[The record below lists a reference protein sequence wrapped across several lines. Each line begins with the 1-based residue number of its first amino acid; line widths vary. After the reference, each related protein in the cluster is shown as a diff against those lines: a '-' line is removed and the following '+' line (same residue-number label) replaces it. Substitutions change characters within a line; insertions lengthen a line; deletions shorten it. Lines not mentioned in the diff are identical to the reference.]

1 MTPEQFRAHAHQLV
15 DWMADYL
22 RDVGSLPV
30 TPDVLP
36 GQVRAQLPASPP
48 ETGEPFPA
56 IMADLDRVIMPGMTH
71 WPHPGWFAYFAAN
84 NSPPSILAEM
94 CIAALG
100 AQCMSWNTSPAATE
114 LEQTVM
120 DWLRQLVGLPDAF
133 TGVIQDTASTATLV
147 AVISA
152 RERARERHGNVPLAV
167 YGSREAHSSVAKAVR
182 LAGLGDDAFRP
193 VPVDSDYALR
203 PDALEAMINDD
214 RVRGLVPACIVGTI
228 GTTSSTAVD
237 PIPALA
243 DIAASHGSWLHVDAA
258 WAGSAALLPECRSYF
273 AGLDRADSYVFNPH
287 KWLLTNFF
295 CSAYFV
301 RDVPQLLRACSAN
314 PEYLRA
320 AHDGDVVNYRD
331 WGIAL
336 GRRFRALKL
345 WFVLRSYG
353 AEGIRTMLRR
363 HLQLAEKFRS
373 WVEAEP
379 DFELMAP
386 SPFALVCFR
395 HHPAGM
401 DDPELD
407 RHNEALLAR
416 VNASREVFLT
426 HTRLGGRYTIR
437 MAIGQWQ
444 TTEAHVARVWE
455 LIGAAARR
463 PLKAE
468 G

>member
-1 MTPEQFRAHAHQLV
+1 
-15 DWMADYL
+15 MADYL
-22 RDVGSLPV
+22 RDVGSRPV
-30 TPDVLP
+30 TPDVAP
-36 GQVRAQLPASPP
+36 GQIRAQLPAAAP
-48 ETGEPFPA
+48 EAGEPFQS
-56 IMADLDRVIMPGMTH
+56 IMADLDRIIMPGMTH

-84 NSPPSILAEM
+84 NSPPSVLAEM

-114 LEQTVM
+114 LEQVTM
-120 DWLRQLVGLPDAF
+120 DWLRQLIGLPEMF

-147 AVISA
+147 AIISA
-152 RERARERHGNVPLAV
+152 RERARERHGNAPLAV
-167 YGSREAHSSVAKAVR
+167 YASRESHSSVAKAVR
-182 LAGLGDDAFRP
+182 LAGLGDTAFRP
-193 VPVDSDYALR
+193 VAVDADFALR
-203 PDALEAMINDD
+203 PDALESMIVAD
-214 RVRGLVPACIVGTI
+214 RAGGIVPACIVGTI

-237 PIPALA
+237 PIPA
-243 DIAASHGSWLHVDAA
+243 IAAIAEAHGAWLHVDAA

-273 AGLDRADSYVFNPH
+273 AGLERADSYVFNPH

-320 AHDGDVVNYRD
+320 AHDGEVVNYRD

-353 AEGIRTMLRR
+353 ADGIRTMLRR
-363 HLQLAEKFRS
+363 HLDLAARFRG

-379 DFELMAP
+379 EFEVMAP

-395 HHPAGM
+395 HRPIGM
-401 DDPELD
+401 PDGDALD
-407 RHNEALLAR
+407 RHNAALLDR
-416 VNASREVFLT
+416 VNASRRVFLT
-426 HTRLGGRYTIR
+426 HTRLGDHYALR

-444 TTEAHVARVWE
+444 TGEEHVALAWQ
-455 LIGAAARR
+455 LIREAAGR
-463 PLKAE
+463 L
-468 G
+468 GG